1 MSYLSSNP
9 YVLNLVPLFDVAN
22 PNGGLGTTEGLSNS
36 VLSLQTMVNTA
47 NHTISVDGIQPY
59 TTGGTVT
66 MAGLFDIVGGLTING
81 NLVGADEVGSN
92 FFTGTSFFVST
103 GSTGLLMSN
112 TVSSNTPAIQFITN
126 NTAAL
131 EVDGIGRVLYRGDG
145 VSSNV
150 NRLWVSSSICYADRA
165 AIGFNGT
172 SNLSTCFDVWGGDA
186 YFNSSIYVKQDVH
199 CQNVYQVSD
208 KRWKTSVEPIRGA
221 LSTLCELKGVHYEF
235 GAFKE
240 PSVGFIAQEV
250 YNVLPEAVNTRNPS
264 MWSVDYSKVI
274 PLLVEAVKELAA
286 AERGR

>member
-1 MSYLSSNP
+1 MSYLSGNP
-9 YVLNLVPLFDVAN
+9 YLLNLVPLFDVAN
-22 PNGGLGTTEGLSNS
+22 PSGGLGTTEGLSNS
-36 VLSLQTMVNTA
+36 VLSLQTMINTT

-59 TTGGTVT
+59 TAGGTVT

-81 NLVGADEVGSN
+81 NLVGADEIGSN

-131 EVDGIGRVLYRGDG
+131 EVDGIGRVLYKGDG

-150 NRLWVSSSICYADRA
+150 NRLWVSSSILHADRA

-186 YFNSSIYVKQDVH
+186 YFNSSIFVKHDVH

-208 KRWKTSVEPIRGA
+208 KRWKTNVEPITGA

-235 GAFKE
+235 GTFKE
-240 PSVGFIAQEV
+240 PSIGFIAQEV
-250 YNVLPEAVNTRNPS
+250 YNVLPEAVNTKNPS

-274 PLLVEAVKELAA
+274 PLLVEAVKELAL
-286 AERGR
+286 RDL